1 MFQKVG
7 CGGYGNGVQ
16 VGILVTFGVSLTFH
30 KICDIIIII
39 MMLVVVPSP
48 ILLNLRHGNV
58 GTPGR
63 MGSIRLCRVVI
74 DRIGDFDRN
83 GIVDAYDKRC
93 RAFIRIVCD
102 GRM

>member
-1 MFQKVG
+1 MFHKVG
-7 CGGYGNGVQ
+7 RGRYGNGVQ
-16 VGILVTFGVSLTFH
+16 VGILVTFGVSLAFL
-30 KICDIIIII
+30 KICGIIIM

-83 GIVDAYDKRC
+83 GIVDAYDERW
-93 RAFIRIVCD
+93 RAFILIVFD